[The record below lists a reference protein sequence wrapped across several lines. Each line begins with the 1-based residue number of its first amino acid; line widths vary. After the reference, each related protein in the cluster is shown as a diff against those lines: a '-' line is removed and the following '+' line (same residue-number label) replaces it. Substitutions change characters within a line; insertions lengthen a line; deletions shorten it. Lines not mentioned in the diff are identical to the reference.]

1 MDKKFKKS
9 GKNLKKPVDK
19 WGGFDRMASSSPTK
33 LMGNDIKIKTN
44 RKIQN
49 NVHHLH

>member
-9 GKNLKKPVDK
+9 GKILQKPVDK

-33 LMGNDIKIKTN
+33 KMGNDKT
-44 RKIQN
+44 
-49 NVHHLH
+49 

>member
-9 GKNLKKPVDK
+9 GKILKKPVDK

-33 LMGNDIKIKTN
+33 KMGNDKNLKT
-44 RKIQN
+44 K
-49 NVHHLH
+49 